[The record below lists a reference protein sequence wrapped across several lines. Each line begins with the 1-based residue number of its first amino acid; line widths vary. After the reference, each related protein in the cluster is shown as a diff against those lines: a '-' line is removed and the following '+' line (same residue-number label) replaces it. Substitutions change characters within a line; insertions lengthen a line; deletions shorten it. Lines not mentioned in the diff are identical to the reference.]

1 MGKWGSGF
9 SPSTLFANGEKGAWH
24 DPSDFSSL
32 FQDTGGTSAVTAVG
46 QTVKRINDKS
56 GNGVNITNS
65 TGWVLAQ
72 DALGGYYLTADG
84 ATVFSAA
91 ISGWS
96 GTALGLAA
104 AFNTLTTPAAN
115 EFLIGLGD
123 TTNSANWG
131 GLRLQNTVGMGE
143 FICMGGVGNADAVS
157 TSQGVPADPHVYIAR
172 SAGPTVYRDL
182 TVNTGS
188 GSITSLGMLNV
199 FAIGAL
205 VRTTT
210 GNYAGGRY
218 YGSIAV
224 TRSFTDAEVVAVN
237 NWLRSKFG
245 ITGFLTAVGDSHTYN
260 IDYGVTEAQ
269 FYPRRIAAAL
279 GDKKIALNF
288 GVSGNTTGNMVG
300 RLAAITAPGKPDVAV
315 IYGGTNDNSGATT
328 VQASP
333 APTTTA
339 FTVASTFGA
348 RYSPGALITV
358 NGVNAEV
365 LSVATDRITVT
376 APLGF
381 TPSTGQAVALRTTDN
396 LVKVGQAIQAL
407 GCNRILIPGLHY
419 YNFASGLGDTTTV
432 PNVNAA
438 PVRAAE
444 QAAASALGAV
454 YVDLYAYMR
463 ALIVAGTYTQG
474 DDLAWH
480 VAVSNAHLNATG
492 EQILEDAMFAAM
504 QAQGWA

>member
-1 MGKWGSGF
+1 
-9 SPSTLFANGEKGAWH
+9 
-24 DPSDFSSL
+24 
-32 FQDTGGTSAVTAVG
+32 
-46 QTVKRINDKS
+46 
-56 GNGVNITNS
+56 
-65 TGWVLAQ
+65 
-72 DALGGYYLTADG
+72 
-84 ATVFSAA
+84 
-91 ISGWS
+91 
-96 GTALGLAA
+96 
-104 AFNTLTTPAAN
+104 
-115 EFLIGLGD
+115 
-123 TTNSANWG
+123 
-131 GLRLQNTVGMGE
+131 
-143 FICMGGVGNADAVS
+143 
-157 TSQGVPADPHVYIAR
+157 
-172 SAGPTVYRDL
+172 
-182 TVNTGS
+182 
-188 GSITSLGMLNV
+188 MLNV
-199 FAIGAL
+199 FALGAL

-218 YGSIAV
+218 YGSLAV
-224 TRSFTDAEVVAVN
+224 TRSLSDTEVVSLN
-237 NWLRSKFG
+237 NWQRAKFG
-245 ITGFLTAVGDSHTYN
+245 AAGFLTAIGDSYTYN

-269 FYPRRIAAAL
+269 FYPRRVAAAL
-279 GDKKIALNF
+279 SDAKIALNF
-288 GVSGNTTGNMVG
+288 GISGNTTGNMVG
-300 RLAAITAPGKPDVAV
+300 RLAAITAPGKPDFAV

-348 RYSPGALITV
+348 RYSAGALITV

-396 LVKVGQAIQAL
+396 LVKIGQSIQAL

-419 YNFASGLGDTTTV
+419 YNFASGLGDTTS
-432 PNVNAA
+432 AQSA
-438 PVRAAE
+438 GGLALRALE
-444 QAAASALGAV
+444 QAAATALGAV

-474 DDLAWH
+474 DDTAWH

-492 EQILEDAMFAAM
+492 EQILADAMFAAM